1 MIISLLLSFLLS
13 TFLGVALSINIY
25 FERPL
30 RSLVLWASPL
40 MGIGV
45 SGLLYFLWSLAFYP
59 TFAPALY
66 FGLELLAALAGTFIF
81 LRRRRGKVDEAV
93 IPESKKLH
101 WTEKLLGVV
110 FILMLAYLVVLY
122 IQRIGDS
129 PYGEWDAWAIWN
141 MRARYIFLGGE
152 HWENAFSRFLH
163 GSDYPVLISFYIAR
177 CWTFAGSAPQIVPQA
192 LGSVYAFATFG
203 FLWEAVRR
211 ARGMLQGL
219 VAGILLA
226 STPSFLFWSASQ
238 YADVP
243 LSAYILVSIAFLYY
257 ASTRQERDPGLLV
270 LSGLLA
276 GLALWSKNEGVFLL
290 AGMIAAL
297 AVTAWV
303 GKQNLPSM
311 KSWAWILAGLL
322 PPLLLLIGF
331 KTFVVPPNYV
341 FDQSLGAIYVKI
353 TDVVRYKTILKAFWG
368 EIFVFGEWVIPVIP
382 LLVLYSLAAGFDRQF
397 IRREKRGLLI
407 LTIILGTLL
416 AGYMFAYLVTPLPL
430 DWQIRQSIDRL
441 LLQGFPGALF
451 WLFLVLRNP
460 LAAERS
466 SHETSFA
473 GAEVHSGHAEVER

>member
-13 TFLGVALSINIY
+13 TLLGVSLSINLY

-40 MGIGV
+40 VGIGV
-45 SGLLYFLWSLAFYP
+45 SGLLFFLWSLVFYP
-59 TFAPALY
+59 TYAPALY
-66 FGLELLAALAGTFIF
+66 FGLELLAALTGIFVF
-81 LRRRRGKVDEAV
+81 LRRRRGQVDEG
-93 IPESKKLH
+93 IEPQPRKLS
-101 WTEKLLGVV
+101 WIEKLLGVV

-152 HWENAFSRFLH
+152 SWKNAFSRFLH

-177 CWTFAGSAPQIVPQA
+177 SWTFLGNAAQIVPQA
-192 LGSVYAFATFG
+192 LGSIYAFATFG
-203 FLWEAVRR
+203 FLWEALRR

-243 LSAYILVSIAFLYY
+243 LSAYILTSIACLYF
-257 ASTRQERDPGLLV
+257 ATEHQPGNRGLLA

-276 GLALWSKNEGVFLL
+276 GFALWSKNEGVFLL
-290 AGMIAAL
+290 VGMVAAL
-297 AVTAWV
+297 AVAVWLSKQYLSSLKTWGWV
-303 GKQNLPSM
+303 LV
-311 KSWAWILAGLL
+311 GLVF
-322 PPLLLLIGF
+322 PLLLLIGF

-341 FDQSLGAIYVKI
+341 FDQSLGAIYVKV
-353 TDVVRYKTILKAFWG
+353 TDIVRYKIILKAFWA
-368 EIFVFGEWVIPVIP
+368 EIFLFGEWVIPVIP
-382 LLVLYSLAAGFDRQF
+382 LLVLYSLAAGFDRRA
-397 IRREKRGLLI
+397 IRREKKGLLI
-407 LTIILGTLL
+407 LTVILGTLL

-451 WLFLVLRNP
+451 WLFLVLRDP
-460 LAAERS
+460 LAV
-466 SHETSFA
+466 ETSSRESSLASA
-473 GAEVHSGHAEVER
+473 GIQSQGEVDR